1 MTKPKRAKLRTRT
14 LRVYQHKY
22 FREDRGAY
30 GVTRYDRHNR
40 PEIHILTP
48 QALYDRVLR
57 HELAHADGS
66 RIAAFSDYLFGMQRY
81 AITMTLILFLSTAII
96 LFSWHSMFVGSSI
109 AFLAGLLG
117 SLGLIMLLSPLFYYL
132 EEIRAERQARS
143 KRRSRQMRRR
153 ENHQPPRPL
162 ESRE

>member
-1 MTKPKRAKLRTRT
+1 MTKPKRAKLRTGT
-14 LRVYQHKY
+14 LRIYQHKY

-66 RIAAFSDYLFGMQRY
+66 RIARLSAYLFGMELY
-81 AITMTLILFLSTAII
+81 AITMTLILFMSTAII
-96 LFSWHSMFVGSSI
+96 LFSWHSMFLGSSI

-117 SLGLIMLLSPLFYYL
+117 SLMLIMLLSPLFYYL
-132 EEIRAERQARS
+132 EEIRAEREARS
-143 KRRSRQMRRR
+143 KRRARQMRKA
-153 ENHQPPRPL
+153 ENHL
-162 ESRE
+162 